1 MAMLPITPSVMYK
14 WKPGL
19 GHREAADLI
28 PLVTQLQIVMVLP
41 FVLGLFYIKQRGD
54 RTMQRVDLLA
64 KASIIV
70 GGLLVVW
77 SFLLMLYVFPT
88 FIFVDLGQAL
98 FGLFVS
104 LAVWSGIIRDY
115 LRMK

>member
-1 MAMLPITPSVMYK
+1 
-14 WKPGL
+14 
-19 GHREAADLI
+19 LI
-28 PLVTQLQIVMVLP
+28 PLVTQLQILMVLP

-54 RTMQRVDLLA
+54 RTIERVELLG

-70 GGLLVVW
+70 GGLLVAW
-77 SFLLMLYVFPT
+77 SFLLVLYVFPA
-88 FIFVDLGQAL
+88 FIFAELGQAL

-115 LRMK
+115 LRMKLYRAYCSINLG